1 MKPFAGFRTD
11 ARSKGSDG
19 AREAY
24 ISPPYPV
31 SRAST
36 MIYYTILYYTML
48 YYTILI
54 LILILILY
62 YTILYYTN
70 NIVLRPL
77 PEEANLSPVR
87 SRRGRR

>member
-1 MKPFAGFRTD
+1 MSSPMKPFAGFRTD

-36 MIYYTILYYTML
+36 MIYYTILYYAIL
-48 YYTILI
+48 YYTNTNTNTNT
-54 LILILILY
+54 ILY
-62 YTILYYTN
+62 YTILY
-70 NIVLRPL
+70 
-77 PEEANLSPVR
+77 
-87 SRRGRR
+87 